1 MEDGLQFNMLMK
13 LAVSKIE
20 LLQLLKLQLGHFF
33 ILNDAESNL
42 LDKTIDEVMVRCEL
56 CFSQNPNKYYK
67 NDNEVYFNPYH
78 SVQYMTFLYYYSN
91 TLYRI
96 KGLIHERFLCD
107 KIYYLNKVMNGVDIY
122 YAVELPDYF
131 SAEHPVGS
139 VLGRGQYGKGFMF
152 YQNCSVGGFHL
163 PDNKIVYPVIGE
175 NVKMFAGSMILG
187 NCKIGDNVNIGAGAL
202 LKNQDVPSGVNVFGE
217 SPNIVIKLIK

>member
-1 MEDGLQFNMLMK
+1 MK
-13 LAVSKIE
+13 LAISKEE

-42 LDKTIDEVMVRCEL
+42 LDNTIDEVLLRCEL

-67 NDNEVYFNPYH
+67 NDSEVYFNPYH

-91 TLYRI
+91 TLYH
-96 KGLIHERFLCD
+96 KGIHEKFLCD
-107 KIYYLNKVMNGVDIY
+107 KIYYLNKVMNGVDIF

-139 VLGRGQYGKGFMF
+139 VLGRAKYGNGFMF
-152 YQNCSVGGFHL
+152 YQNCTVGGIE
-163 PDNKIVYPVIGE
+163 KGAIEIYPVLGE
-175 NVKMFAGSMILG
+175 NVCLYANSSIIGKCYVG
-187 NCKIGDNVNIGAGAL
+187 NDVSIGAGAL
-202 LKNQDVPSGVNVFGE
+202 IKNQNIPEHSIVFGS
-217 SPNIVIKLIK
+217 SPSIIIKKKQ